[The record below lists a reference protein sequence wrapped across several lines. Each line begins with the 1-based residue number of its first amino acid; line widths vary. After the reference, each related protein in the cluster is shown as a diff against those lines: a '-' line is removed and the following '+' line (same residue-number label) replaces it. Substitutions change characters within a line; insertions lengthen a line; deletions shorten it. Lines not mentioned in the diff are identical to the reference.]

1 MTEWQEAR
9 RTIQRSLPHRVELGY
24 AMFGQGRD
32 PGKAEA
38 DVAAQVARE
47 RGYGGHSM
55 VAPLLR
61 VMVQEPVPP
70 LAPDDHVRFGYPRPV
85 DHARAVAE
93 HRAFCAILEG
103 EGIEVVRQPPAAP
116 GALDAIFVYDPSMV
130 TDEGAVIGRPGKEPR
145 RSESQSVVDFYRALE
160 IPILARIEGPGVLE
174 MGDLFWIDEYTLAA
188 GEGFRTN
195 AAALDELGIRLQ
207 PFSIDIIRMPLPYWH
222 GPAECLHLLSLI
234 SPIDE
239 GLAVAYLPLLGV
251 NFVRALQAAGW
262 KVVPVPDEEFAT
274 QGANVL
280 ALGPRKALVLAGN
293 PITRE
298 RLERA
303 GCEVLEYIGDEISHN
318 RGGGPTCLTRPLL
331 RDIAIAIPH
340 D

>member
-1 MTEWQEAR
+1 MT
-9 RTIQRSLPHRVELGY
+9 QRSFPIRVEPAK
-24 AMFGQGRD
+24 AMFGRGRD
-32 PGKAEA
+32 PGEAEA

-47 RGYGGHSM
+47 KGYGGHSM

-61 VMVQEPVPP
+61 VMVQEPTPP
-70 LAPDDHVRFGYPRPV
+70 LAADDHARFGYPRPV
-85 DHARAVAE
+85 DHAKAVAE
-93 HRAFCAILEG
+93 HREFCAILEG

-130 TDEGAVIGRPGKEPR
+130 TDEGAVIGRLAKEAR
-145 RSESQSVVDFYRALE
+145 RAETRPVADFYRALE
-160 IPILARIEGPGVLE
+160 IPILARIEGSGMLE

-195 AAALDELGIRLQ
+195 AAGLEELEIRLQ
-207 PFSIDIIRMPLPYWH
+207 PFSIDIIRVPLPYWH
-222 GPAECLHLLSLI
+222 GPTECLHLLSLI

-239 GLAVAYLPLLGV
+239 GLAVAYLPLLSA
-251 NFVRALQAAGW
+251 NFVSVLQAAGW

-280 ALGPRKALVLAGN
+280 ALGPRKVLVLAGN
-293 PITRE
+293 PVTRQ

-303 GCEVLEYIGDEISHN
+303 GCEVLEYTGDEISHN

-331 RDIAIAIPH
+331 RDIAVVIPH

>member
-1 MTEWQEAR
+1 MA
-9 RTIQRSLPHRVELGY
+9 
-24 AMFGQGRD
+24 
-32 PGKAEA
+32 AE
-38 DVAAQVARE
+38 VARE
-47 RGYGGHSM
+47 KGYGGHSM

-70 LAPDDHVRFGYPRPV
+70 LAADDHVRFGYPRPV

-93 HRAFCAILEG
+93 HQAFCAVLEA

-116 GALDAIFVYDPSMV
+116 GALDAIFVNDPSII
-130 TDEGAVIGRPGKEPR
+130 TDEGAVIGRPAKEVR
-145 RSESQSVVDFYRALE
+145 RAETRPVADFYGALG
-160 IPILARIEGPGVLE
+160 IPVLAQIEGPGVLE
-174 MGDLFWIDEYTLAA
+174 MGDLLWIDEYTLAA

-195 AAALDELGIRLQ
+195 SAALDELEIRLQ
-207 PFSIDIIRMPLPYWH
+207 PFSIDLVRVPLPYWH

-234 SPIDE
+234 SPIDR
-239 GLAVAYLPLLGV
+239 GLAVGYLPLLSV
-251 NFVRALQAAGW
+251 NFLGVLQAAGW

-274 QGANVL
+274 QGSNVL
-280 ALGPRKALVLAGN
+280 ALGPRKVLVLAGS
-293 PITRE
+293 PVTRQ

-303 GCEVLEYIGDEISHN
+303 GCEVREYTGDEISHN

-331 RDIAIAIPH
+331 RDIAAAIPN